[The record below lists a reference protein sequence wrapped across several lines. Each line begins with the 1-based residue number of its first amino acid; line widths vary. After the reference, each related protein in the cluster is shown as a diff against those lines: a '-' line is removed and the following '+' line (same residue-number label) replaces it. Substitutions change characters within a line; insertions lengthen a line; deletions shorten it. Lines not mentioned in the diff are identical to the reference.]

1 MGRTTKALFLRSA
14 RAMKCA
20 RAATAIEYAL
30 LIALIAVSG
39 TMAFQMTGSA
49 VAGSMS
55 NAAAAMPGDGI
66 TIPDP
71 SAP

>member
-1 MGRTTKALFLRSA
+1 MGRTMKSYCRRAKLLRC
-14 RAMKCA
+14 R

-39 TMAFQMTGSA
+39 TIAFQMTGTA
-49 VAGSMS
+49 VAGSMG
-55 NAAAAMPGDGI
+55 NAAAVMPGDGI

-71 SAP
+71 NAS

>member
-1 MGRTTKALFLRSA
+1 MRCT
-14 RAMKCA
+14 
-20 RAATAIEYAL
+20 RAASAIEYAL

-39 TMAFQMTGSA
+39 TIAFQMTGTA

-55 NAAAAMPGDGI
+55 NAAAVMPGDGI